1 MVDGIH
7 LRILF
12 RLAKLGRILLP
23 YILDRADTYG
33 KYLEN
38 GIRSPNTNKES
49 KKVVVE
55 FSSPNLGREFNGN
68 YFRST
73 VTGASIAALY
83 EGMGWDVVRLNFL
96 GDWGQ
101 HIGLLATGWGRFGS
115 ETALGDDPLRHLLD
129 VYTQIDELH
138 KAEVDLL
145 KARPAQG
152 EEDLAALHRPIAEER
167 DALLKAMEDGDPEAL
182 ALWKRFRLTCI
193 AKYVDL
199 YSRLGINF
207 DEYSGESEI
216 SYTTVDEV
224 ERILK
229 RKGVYDEGED
239 AWIIDFSKHP
249 TKSVKSGFARIRTK
263 NDTTT
268 YLLRDIAATIERDRE
283 YAFDKMLFV
292 VLANQSAHFQHL
304 FGALELMGYE
314 GLANRL
320 QHVSFAD
327 VHGLSP
333 NPGKHGLVFGD
344 ILDQAGWSVQEYL
357 HSHPDE
363 YAELR
368 TLDGPEVPSRIGN
381 LALLTESLSVK
392 RKDKLSIDMVNL
404 VDNEQI
410 TGARLKTTVTRVRA
424 KAEAAE
430 FSREELI
437 TADFS
442 ICVEDAYAAILREM
456 LLLPT
461 IVRSAFEKL
470 EPSIVLEYLYGFSEL
485 LDGILD
491 AGDGEG
497 QEEEKEEEEKKQEEE
512 EATEAPPVISP
523 VVEAAFYQCALHVLE
538 NGMSLIGLAF
548 FEREDADIDNGTLDQ
563 AASDTGSLFGADTVS
578 VDGRM
583 ETRDLT
589 SDDPSST
596 MEHGVETSTETVE
609 DAADHRP
616 ATDAAGLS
624 LTVSPSGE
632 DVDLLDSAK
641 IGKPQEEDLDIHGS
655 VEFVEEVTPCD
666 VEEAVKGSDAPSVV
680 DRGAGSSAGV
690 GTADTDFDFIETLP
704 GHDHPEASEDPA
716 LGDADEE
723 FLKELSSI
731 LTATEVEEKSIDG
744 STDESNDNASAGTDN
759 STAQS
764 LDIQG
769 IVLGMG
775 KEM

>member
-1 MVDGIH
+1 M
-7 LRILF
+7 
-12 RLAKLGRILLP
+12 
-23 YILDRADTYG
+23 
-33 KYLEN
+33 
-38 GIRSPNTNKES
+38 
-49 KKVVVE
+49 VVE

-115 ETALGDDPLRHLLD
+115 ETALDDDPLRHLLD

-138 KAEVDLL
+138 KAEVDSL
-145 KARPAQG
+145 KARSTPG
-152 EEDLAALHRPIAEER
+152 EEDLATLHRPIAEER

-182 ALWKRFRLTCI
+182 AMWKQFRVTCI

-268 YLLRDIAATIERDRE
+268 YLLRDIAAAIERDRE

-357 HSHPDE
+357 RSHPDD
-363 YAELR
+363 YAELGPI
-368 TLDGPEVPSRIGN
+368 DGPEMASRIGN

-392 RKDKLSIDMVNL
+392 RKDKLSIDMANL
-404 VDNEQI
+404 VNNEQI
-410 TGARLKTTVTRVRA
+410 TGARLKTIVTRVRA
-424 KAEAAE
+424 KAEATE
-430 FSREELI
+430 FSRGELR

-485 LDGILD
+485 MDEILDG
-491 AGDGEG
+491 GDGEG
-497 QEEEKEEEEKKQEEE
+497 QEEEEKEEEKE

-523 VVEAAFYQCALHVLE
+523 VVEAALYQCALHVLE

-548 FEREDADIDNGTLDQ
+548 FEREDADIDNDIVDQ
-563 AASDTGSLFGADTVS
+563 AAVDTGSLFGANTVS
-578 VDGRM
+578 VDGGM
-583 ETRDLT
+583 ETRDLPP
-589 SDDPSST
+589 DDHTST

-609 DAADHRP
+609 DAADHGP
-616 ATDAAGLS
+616 AMDDAGLS
-624 LTVSPSGE
+624 LAVSPSGE
-632 DVDLLDSAK
+632 HVDLLDSAK
-641 IGKPQEEDLDIHGS
+641 VGKPQEDDLETPGS
-655 VEFVEEVTPCD
+655 VEAVEEVTPCD
-666 VEEAVKGSDAPSVV
+666 GEETVESSDAPSAV
-680 DRGAGSSAGV
+680 DRDADSSGGV
-690 GTADTDFDFIETLP
+690 GTADTKFDFIETLP
-704 GHDHPEASEDPA
+704 GHDHPEVSEDPA

-731 LTATEVEEKSIDG
+731 LTATGVEEKSTDG
-744 STDESNDNASAGTDN
+744 STDESNDNASAGTDH

-769 IVLGMG
+769 SVPETA